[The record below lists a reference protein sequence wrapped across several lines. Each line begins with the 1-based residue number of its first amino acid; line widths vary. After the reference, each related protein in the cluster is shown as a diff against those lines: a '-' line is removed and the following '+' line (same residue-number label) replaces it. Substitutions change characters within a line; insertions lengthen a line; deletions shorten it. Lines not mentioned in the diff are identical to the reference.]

1 MNTKILKTMSLTIL
15 FSFLTLLFIFPSLQI
30 NAKSASEE
38 KDTQIL
44 SETYQGD
51 KDLPEISV
59 EKNDIGLVMSGIAE
73 EITEEIKT
81 NITPIDIK
89 LEPDRTYKEKYTT
102 EEIDKFLTAICI
114 EYDVD
119 KNLIL
124 AMIEAE
130 SSFYIYA
137 TSSAKC
143 QGLMQLHPKYYSSP
157 HGLYDAKENIELG
170 VRTMARLLSKY
181 NNVEKALVCY
191 NMGEY
196 GRAQTISS
204 SGYSRKIVKLTEEYK
219 NGKEWSIRY

>member
-1 MNTKILKTMSLTIL
+1 MKTKILKTMSLTIL
-15 FSFLTLLFIFPSLQI
+15 ISFFAFLFIFPSLQTS
-30 NAKSASEE
+30 AKSALEE

-44 SETYQGD
+44 SETYQED
-51 KDLPEISV
+51 EELPKISV
-59 EKNDIGLVMSGIAE
+59 EKNDIGLVTSGIV
-73 EITEEIKT
+73 EEIKT
-81 NITPIDIK
+81 NIASIDIE
-89 LEPDRTYKEKYTT
+89 LEPDRTYKEQYTT

-137 TSSAKC
+137 TSSTKC

-170 VRTMARLLSKY
+170 VQTMARLLSKY
-181 NNVEKALVCY
+181 DNVEKALVCY

-196 GRAQTISS
+196 GRAQSISS
-204 SGYSRKIVKLTEEYK
+204 SSYSRKIVKLTEEYK
-219 NGKEWSIRY
+219 NGKEWSIRYY